1 MFKHSVI
8 KTLFIQSKFKIL
20 NSKFIYTMEINF
32 LFTIAILIMSVV
44 IHEVSHGY
52 AAYWQGDP
60 TAKNAG
66 RLTLNPFSHL
76 DFFGSLVVPLLA
88 YMSTGFMFGWAKPV
102 PYNPYNLK
110 NQRWGG
116 ALVALAGPGANILV
130 AAVFGLVIRFSASLG
145 ITSEVFLGAA
155 QMVVLL
161 NLVLAIFNL
170 VPIPPLDG
178 SKILFAALPYRYIE
192 FRQFLERYS
201 ILFILFFIFFLWKLI
216 LPIVFF
222 VFSLITGL
230 PLFW

>member
-1 MFKHSVI
+1 
-8 KTLFIQSKFKIL
+8 
-20 NSKFIYTMEINF
+20 MEINF